1 MDIQKN
7 TMNNNIS
14 FLRIRPCD
22 NDNEIYLNSR
32 KKEGTSTFLIK
43 SDVSVNTDNLHNKEF
58 QTVSKDITINS
69 DVWMVT
75 DENWKEFK
83 SLHPKRL
90 IYIFKN
96 NIEIALEVIDRLKPH
111 TILISTNSELQFLK
125 SINSKTSF
133 ITSTYVETIEEA
145 IEFANAGVS
154 DLLLRDWSSEQILEL
169 QNLEGL
175 NFYERTLLSPVFSI
189 DEAREEFDKERFFR
203 FLKTRNVRGF
213 RREET
218 SWSPGSGKNIP
229 NLNNFVFNNKSQINH
244 SEIDSLL
251 KRVLD
256 GYQINNDD
264 LRVLFNTAGE
274 KINDIANVANELN
287 FLKNGNNVSYVKNRN
302 INYTNQC
309 YYKCGFCGFS
319 KGPNSLNLKEKPY
332 TIDIEEVVER
342 TVEAYDMGASEVC
355 LQGGIHPDYTGEFYL
370 KMVEDIKASVPEMHI
385 HGFTPLEIWQGAE
398 TIDLSV
404 EEYLSLLKKAGL
416 NTLPGT
422 AAEILDDR
430 VRKYLCPDKITSS
443 QWAYVMEVAHSLGIK
458 STATIMF
465 GHIDDIDSWVN
476 HFSLIKNV
484 QSKTNGFTE
493 VVPLP
498 FVHMGSPIYLQGKS
512 MPGPTWDEV
521 VLIHSLA
528 RIYFVNS
535 IDNIQAS
542 WVKLGHDGAGKL
554 LHAGVNDLGGTL
566 INENISR
573 ASGADHGQETT
584 EDQFVQI
591 IESENKNPILRNTLY
606 TDKQV
611 DDAPYG
617 GGPGMVLMPE
627 PLDKAITSSKA
638 DINVFLTPSG
648 QQLNENLISELLEY
662 KSINLVCGR
671 YEGYD
676 QRILEIHSDYEISIG
691 QSVVSGGEVPALYLL
706 EALIRKI
713 PDVLGNPE
721 SLKSETFTDNKIDY
735 PVYTRP
741 EIFKNKKVP
750 EVLLSGNHQK
760 IDEWK
765 KNNLK
770 DI

>member
-1 MDIQKN
+1 MDIQKS
-7 TMNNNIS
+7 TMNNIS

-22 NDNEIYLNSR
+22 SDNEIYLNSR
-32 KKEGTSTFLIK
+32 KKEGTSTFLLK
-43 SDVSVNTDNLHNKEF
+43 SNVSINSNELHKKGF
-58 QTVSKDITINS
+58 QTVSRDIDIDS
-69 DVWMVT
+69 DSWIIT
-75 DENWKEFK
+75 DKNWDKFK
-83 SLHPKRL
+83 SVNPKRL
-90 IYIFKN
+90 IYNFKN
-96 NIEIALEVIDRLKPH
+96 NIETALEIIDRLKPH
-111 TILISTNSELQFLK
+111 TILVSSSSDLQFLK
-125 SINSKTSF
+125 SINSKTNF

-154 DLLLRDWSSEQILEL
+154 DLLFRDWSSEQILEL
-169 QNLEGL
+169 QKVEGL
-175 NFYERTLLSPVFSI
+175 NFYERTLLSPIFSI
-189 DEAREEFDKERFFR
+189 DEARIEFDKERFFR

-213 RREET
+213 RRKET

-229 NLNNFVFNNKSQINH
+229 NLNNFVFNNRSQISH

-251 KRVLD
+251 GRILD
-256 GYQINNDD
+256 GYQISNND
-264 LRVLFNTAGE
+264 LRVLFNTAGK

-287 FLKNGNNVSYVKNRN
+287 FIKNGNNVSYVKNRN

-332 TIDIEEVVER
+332 AIDIQEVVER
-342 TVEAYDMGASEVC
+342 TVEAYEMGASEVC
-355 LQGGIHPDYTGEFYL
+355 LQGGIHPDYTGDFYL
-370 KMVEDIKASVPEMHI
+370 KMVEDIKSAVPEMHI

-398 TIDLSV
+398 TINLSV
-404 EEYLSLLKKAGL
+404 EDYLSQLKKAGL

-484 QSKTNGFTE
+484 QNKTHGFTE

-498 FVHMGSPIYLQGKS
+498 FVHMGSPIYLRGKS
-512 MPGPTWDEV
+512 MPGPTWDEI

-528 RIYFVNS
+528 RIYFVNL

-542 WVKLGHDGAGKL
+542 WVKLGHDGAGRL

-584 EDQFVQI
+584 QDQFIHI
-591 IESENKNPILRNTLY
+591 IESENKNPVLRNTLY
-606 TDKQV
+606 TEFIETKN
-611 DDAPYG
+611 
-617 GGPGMVLMPE
+617 
-627 PLDKAITSSKA
+627 T
-638 DINVFLTPSG
+638 
-648 QQLNENLISELLEY
+648 LE
-662 KSINLVCGR
+662 KR
-671 YEGYD
+671 
-676 QRILEIHSDYEISIG
+676 
-691 QSVVSGGEVPALYLL
+691 
-706 EALIRKI
+706 
-713 PDVLGNPE
+713 
-721 SLKSETFTDNKIDY
+721 
-735 PVYTRP
+735 
-741 EIFKNKKVP
+741 
-750 EVLLSGNHQK
+750 
-760 IDEWK
+760 
-765 KNNLK
+765 
-770 DI
+770 